1 MILDFVVRIIITEVL
16 ILNPMP
22 FLVQQSLSYD
32 MITFLF
38 VCLYLFCLFFFTSS
52 KFIFLIEGYLLY
64 RILLFFVKHQ
74 HESA

>member
-38 VCLYLFCLFFFTSS
+38 VCIFFVYFFLLPQNLFF
-52 KFIFLIEGYLLY
+52 
-64 RILLFFVKHQ
+64 
-74 HESA
+74 

>member
-38 VCLYLFCLFFFTSS
+38 VCLYLFCLFF
-52 KFIFLIEGYLLY
+52 LLPQN
-64 RILLFFVKHQ
+64 LFV
-74 HESA
+74 